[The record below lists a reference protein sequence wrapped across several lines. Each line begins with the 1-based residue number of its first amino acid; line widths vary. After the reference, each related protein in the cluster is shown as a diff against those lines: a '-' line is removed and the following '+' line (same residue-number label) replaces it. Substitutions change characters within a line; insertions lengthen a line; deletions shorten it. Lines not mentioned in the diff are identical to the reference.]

1 MKKTIEKIIKNLV
14 LWALG
19 SRVEEYSIQKHI
31 SLYEQVGIN
40 NWDCFIRNTMGKMAN
55 DISQKLLEDKMFE
68 IEVREEKS
76 DQSKF
81 IRIKLKVIK

>member
-1 MKKTIEKIIKNLV
+1 MKKTIEKIIKALV

-40 NWDCFIRNTMGKMAN
+40 NWDCFMRNTIGKMAN
-55 DISQKLLEDKMFE
+55 DVSQKLLEDKMFE
-68 IEVREEKS
+68 IESRVEKN
-76 DQSKF
+76 DQSKV
-81 IRIKLKVIK
+81 IKIKLLVIK